1 MRLTGYIIAGAM
13 ALTCAT
19 ASAQTLD
26 EARQMLRDGDYAT
39 ALPIFEKALAAK
51 PKDASLNQWVGI
63 CLLRTG
69 EPKKAERYLKIA
81 DERKVLEA
89 PRYLAEAA
97 FEQYQF
103 AKAAD
108 LLDRYEEGIDN
119 ANAKKPKKA
128 AKTEKSPEADELRR
142 RTLLGQAMLDRV
154 EKIVVI
160 DSMAVDRDEFFK
172 HYHLSPESGT
182 LNSTDV
188 MPEDFEVAEPSEV
201 YMPQSGEFRIW
212 AAPDKNENYV
222 LMGATR
228 LLDGSW
234 DTPHPLGK
242 ALEADGDSNYPFMMP
257 DGVTLYYANNGP
269 ESIGG
274 YDIFISRKDEDG
286 FLQPQNI
293 GMPYNSTYDDYLLAI
308 DEVNGIGWWATDR
321 NQLGDKITIYRF
333 IPSELRVNYPVDSP
347 DLAARARIDSFRATW
362 PAGADYSELL
372 HRIDSADYG
381 TRKSGHDFY
390 FAMPGN
396 RIITSW
402 DDLDNPS
409 ARNAMEDYLDAS
421 KQFEANLAELEA
433 LRHRYASGDR
443 AVAGRITSM
452 ETEIERERA
461 ALRELSNKV
470 VRANGEAR

>member
-1 MRLTGYIIAGAM
+1 MRVTGHIIATAL
-13 ALTCAT
+13 ALTCGT
-19 ASAQTLD
+19 MSAQTLD
-26 EARQMLRDGDYAT
+26 EAKQMMLDGDYAA

-51 PKDASLNQWVGI
+51 PKDASLNQWVGV

-69 EPKKAERYLKIA
+69 EPKKAERYLKVA

-97 FEQYQF
+97 FEQYEF
-103 AKAAD
+103 SKASD
-108 LLDRYEEGIDN
+108 LLDRYEEGIET
-119 ANAKKPKKA
+119 ANKKKPKKA
-128 AKTEKSPEADELRR
+128 AKAKKSPEADDLRR

-212 AAPDKNENYV
+212 SAPDKDENYV

-228 LLDGSW
+228 LIDGSW
-234 DTPHPLGK
+234 DTPHPLGSVLD
-242 ALEADGDSNYPFMMP
+242 AGGDSNYPFMMS

-269 ESIGG
+269 VSIGG
-274 YDIFISRKDEDG
+274 YDIFISRKDENG
-286 FLQPQNI
+286 FLKPQNV
-293 GMPYNSTYDDYLLAI
+293 GMPYNSTSDDYLLAI
-308 DEVNGIGWWATDR
+308 DEVNGVGWWATDR
-321 NQLGDKITIYRF
+321 NNLGDKITIYRF
-333 IPSELRVNYPVDSP
+333 IPSDLRVNYPVDSHG
-347 DLAARARIDSFRATW
+347 LASNARIDSYRTTW
-362 PAGADYSELL
+362 PEGADYSELL
-372 HRIDSADYG
+372 KRIDSAEYG
-381 TRKSGHDFY
+381 SRQSGHDFY

-402 DDLDNPS
+402 DDLHSPA
-409 ARNAMEDYLDAS
+409 ARNAMEDYLERKKELSDR
-421 KQFEANLAELEA
+421 LAELDS
-433 LRHRYASGDR
+433 LRRKYAAGEHN
-443 AVAGRITSM
+443 VAGQITSM
-452 ETEIERERA
+452 EQETERLRT
-461 ALRELSNKV
+461 ALREISNKV